1 MQLLSHPEVSA
12 VFERYPEKAKKK
24 LAQLRTLILSV
35 AEEMHNISSLEETLA
50 WGEPSYKTTIGS
62 TLRIDWKPKKPH
74 QCGMYFQCTSKLIP
88 TFRILFPKEL
98 NFEGSR
104 AILLPLDAPLPK
116 EVLKPCIQTALQ
128 YHKVKHLLMLGL

>member
-1 MQLLSHPEVSA
+1 MGRTQLQDHDWEYAANRLETEEATPMWYVLSMYQQTHSH
-12 VFERYPEKAKKK
+12 
-24 LAQLRTLILSV
+24 LS
-35 AEEMHNISSLEETLA
+35 N
-50 WGEPSYKTTIGS
+50 P
-62 TLRIDWKPKKPH
+62 
-74 QCGMYFQCTSKLIP
+74 
-88 TFRILFPKEL
+88 FPKEL